1 MVIGV
6 LVFADSVRQQ
16 WHCYSGVSPADAACV
31 RNSSARAAVQCAQ
44 AHCMSTGWT
53 RRLPCRGWV
62 DYLPHPLPP
71 TCERCSHP
79 TKPVYK
85 LLMNLFR
92 HFWNSLRY
100 TVNIYFQ
107 LFSRMRCWK
116 LSDSIIG
123 SPLSKVYLNKW
134 IEMRDML
141 AIVGCSIS
149 R

>member
-1 MVIGV
+1 MVVGV
-6 LVFADSVRQQ
+6 LVFADPVRQQ
-16 WHCYSGVSPADAACV
+16 WHGYRGVAPADATCV
-31 RNSSARAAVQCAQ
+31 RNSSACAALQCAQ
-44 AHCMSTGWT
+44 AHCMSTGRA

-62 DYLPHPLPP
+62 AHR
-71 TCERCSHP
+71 TCERCSLP

-107 LFSRMRCWK
+107 LFSGMRCWK
-116 LSDSIIG
+116 LSDLIIG

-134 IEMRDML
+134 IELREML
-141 AIVGCSIS
+141 AIVILMAQGYSIS